1 MRQWYICT
9 VKCSNGIEY
18 KTKFPVAGPKDA
30 RSQAKPSK
38 REVVRTEKLARETS
52 VDLGQTLNCNWKTGI
67 DEHVIFDFSDAG
79 LEKIA
84 RRAGSE
90 DRDAVYLAGE
100 DWFSE
105 CFVDKTLRLDAIT
118 RYGYVEDLGYKQID
132 ASQASERN
140 KLFPVHEVAFITDD
154 NKRYHMNAAI
164 YSRPQ
169 RKEIF
174 TLVRQRS
181 GVDPTGRLLKEL
193 GE

>member
-1 MRQWYICT
+1 MKRFRPHCGGYIVLYALT
-9 VKCSNGIEY
+9 LLSLGDTIFTAYSQIKGINESVTSFSLLSY
-18 KTKFPVAGPKDA
+18 LITAFALLYTWMYG
-30 RSQAKPSK
+30 RSQVAIDDASLRVASPMNIIPKPG
-38 REVVRTEKLARETS
+38 EARAS
-52 VDLGQTLNCNWKTGI
+52 FVFRQGGGDI
-67 DEHVIFDFSDAG
+67 
-79 LEKIA
+79 
-84 RRAGSE
+84 R
-90 DRDAVYLAGE
+90 
-100 DWFSE
+100 
-105 CFVDKTLRLDAIT
+105 FVDKTLRLDAIT

-164 YSRPQ
+164 YSRQQ